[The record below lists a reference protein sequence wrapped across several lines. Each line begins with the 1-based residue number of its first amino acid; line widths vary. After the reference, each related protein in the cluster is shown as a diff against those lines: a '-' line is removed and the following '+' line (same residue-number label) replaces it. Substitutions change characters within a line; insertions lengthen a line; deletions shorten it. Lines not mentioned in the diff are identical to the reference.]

1 MDLEALRQRIAE
13 ILAALAADLIQSVT
27 PDDLAGYQ
35 DELLDLFNGARA
47 IGGADALA
55 EATRAVEISGTVRD
69 EVVRREQ
76 AAVEEQAAFDAL
88 AALLEPAAAEP
99 DPEADPETPA
109 EGAEADPPA
118 EGADPPAAD
127 GSVVPVVQAEEPP
140 PAAPGSPSGEAA
152 APVLEPVAAGAATTS
167 VPRQSA
173 PAAAVAASRAAA
185 PLTAAARQARPGAGV
200 RVTGER
206 KREPGPIGV
215 KMSLVGPS
223 TRDRPKVVNLEAVTA
238 AFHEAHDYWGRTAN
252 GVEMNIPVLHID
264 WDYPSDFDLRQH
276 GDDAVSITAALDR
289 QFNALDQA
297 PWGEAITAAGGIC
310 APYPMDYGLLP
321 VIGETVRPIA
331 AALPTFQA
339 TRGGVRWMGGYSL
352 ADILVNGG
360 AGSSISQYT
369 KQNDIDAVTKPC
381 QTFTCKAESFAEVYA
396 LLRCFQFGNWNQRF
410 YPEMIDQVLGYAM
423 IAYAKYAE
431 TLLIQGIGAGST
443 QVDYNGN
450 GYQGFTVSL
459 LSAIERATTFFRAR
473 YRAPGYGAL
482 RVGLPWWVRGVVR
495 EDLRMRMATGNDQ
508 FNVPDGFIDGLIRQS
523 GGDPWYFVDG
533 ENDVQNLTGP
543 QLGGPLRDW
552 PNTVVFYVFPEGT
565 WVRLDAG
572 ELDLGIVRDS
582 TLNSKNNFQMF
593 YEAWEGLM
601 MRGYESIRVNATICA
616 NGASAGTY
624 PPEPCVS

>member
-1 MDLEALRQRIAE
+1 VDLEALRQRIAE
-13 ILAALAADLIQSVT
+13 ILAALAAENVQSV
-27 PDDLAGYQ
+27 PADDLAGYQ
-35 DELLDLFNGARA
+35 DELLDLFNAARA

-55 EATRAVEISGTVRD
+55 EATRAVELSGTVRD
-69 EVVRREQ
+69 EIARRET
-76 AAVEEQAAFDAL
+76 AAAEEQAAFDAL
-88 AALLEPAAAEP
+88 AAQLAPAEEP
-99 DPEADPETPA
+99 DPEAEPEAEA
-109 EGAEADPPA
+109 EGAEEA

-127 GSVVPVVQAEEPP
+127 ESVAPAAQAEEPP
-140 PAAPGSPSGEAA
+140 PAAPVAPAGEAA
-152 APVLEPVAAGAATTS
+152 APVLEPVAAGAAS

-173 PAAAVAASRAAA
+173 PASAVAASRAAA
-185 PLTAAARQARPGAGV
+185 PVTAAARQARPGAGV
-200 RVTGER
+200 RVSGER
-206 KREPGPIGV
+206 KRDPGPINV
-215 KMSLVGPS
+215 KMSIVGPS
-223 TRDRPKVVNLEAVTA
+223 TKDRPKVVNLEAVTA

-252 GVEMNIPVLHID
+252 GVEMNIPVLHIE
-264 WDYPSDFDLRQH
+264 WDYPDDMDLRPL
-276 GDDAVSITAALDR
+276 GDDAVSVTAALDR
-289 QFNALDQA
+289 KFNALDQA
-297 PWGEAITAAGGIC
+297 PWGEAITASGGIC

-321 VIGETVRPIA
+321 VIGETQRPVA
-331 AALPTFQA
+331 GALPTFQA

-352 ADILVNGG
+352 SDILVNAG

-381 QTFTCKAESFAEVYA
+381 QTFTCKTESFAEVYA
-396 LLRCFQFGNWNQRF
+396 LLRCFQFGNWNARF

-473 YRAPGYGAL
+473 YRAPGFGAL

-523 GGDPWYFVDG
+523 GGDPWYFLDA
-533 ENDVQNLTGP
+533 ENDVQSLTGP
-543 QLGGPLRDW
+543 QLQGALRDW

-601 MRGYESIRVNATICA
+601 MRGYESLRVNATLCA